1 MSLQH
6 DPFNLLGTDTRV
18 VPLLPKNKLDA
29 MVAKALTRPQ
39 EKPHFVTRPARKVLW
54 SGTGFAVAACLLLL
68 ISGTSTIPPEIT
80 TSETAV
86 LVSDANQTTLDE
98 TDSDLG
104 DMLVLAT
111 LENQ

>member
-6 DPFNLLGTDTRV
+6 DPFNLLDTDARV
-18 VPLLPKNKLDA
+18 VPFLPKNKLDA
-29 MVAKALTRPQ
+29 MVEKALAQPQ
-39 EKPHFVTRPARKVLW
+39 EKSRTVTRPARKFLW

-68 ISGTSTIPPEIT
+68 ISGTSTTPSNIT
-80 TSETAV
+80 TVETAV
-86 LVSDANQTTLDE
+86 LISDANQTTLDE

-104 DMLVLAT
+104 DLLVLAT

>member
-6 DPFNLLGTDTRV
+6 DPFNLLDTNARV

-39 EKPHFVTRPARKVLW
+39 EKPLPVARPTHKFIW

-68 ISGTSTIPPEIT
+68 ISGTSKTPLEIT
-80 TSETAV
+80 TAETAV